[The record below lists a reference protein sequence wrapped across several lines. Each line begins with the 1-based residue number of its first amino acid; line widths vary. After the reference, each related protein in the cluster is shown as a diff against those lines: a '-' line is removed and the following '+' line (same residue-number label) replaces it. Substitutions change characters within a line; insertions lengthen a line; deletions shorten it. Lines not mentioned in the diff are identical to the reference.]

1 MQTYEVIAHKR
12 DERGMTT
19 AELSRRASIDYES
32 LRVSLAGNRKLT
44 GDELVSLCRI
54 LNLDLSD
61 FVAKTAID

>member
-1 MQTYEVIAHKR
+1 MQTNEVIAYKR

-19 AELSRRASIDYES
+19 AELSRRAGIDYES

-44 GDELVSLCRI
+44 GDELVSLCRV

-61 FVAKTAID
+61 FITQSA